1 MPERATKNQRLQ
13 FGYEASYDAGAT
25 VNRRLLALTVDL
37 DAQASRN
44 PNMAQGYNFPS
55 STTMDKDYTEG
66 DIGGALVFDELQDLF
81 QMALGAVTPTSLT
94 PATAQSW
101 VWNLPL
107 SGDIVPKS
115 VKLEKG
121 DTGTAESV
129 TGVVVTDLDI
139 SWDREGFDV
148 GGSIM
153 GTKLNESATLTNS
166 GITTRPQVAL
176 DPGKIGMFI
185 DTTSAGLGTTR
196 MLRAFEGGFSFG
208 GLFAGIWP
216 LNELKPS
223 YDGII
228 SLAPDSE
235 STVTLMAD
243 AAGKALLTSLRAG
256 DRRYLRWRV
265 LGPQIGAGPAT
276 YLFQVDLAIEIVDV
290 DAFDDSDGIYA
301 IPLTFAI
308 MADETW
314 TKAGVITVQNMI
326 TAALM

>member
-1 MPERATKNQRLQ
+1 MPERSTKNQRVQ
-13 FGYEASYDAGAT
+13 FGYEATYDAGAT
-25 VNRRLLALTVDL
+25 VNRKWQALTLDL
-37 DAQASRN
+37 DAQATRTK
-44 PNMAQGYNFPS
+44 NMAQGYNFPS
-55 STTMDKDYTEG
+55 STTMGKDFTEG
-66 DIGGALVFDELQDLF
+66 DLGGALVFDELQDLF
-81 QMALGAVTPTSLT
+81 SLSLGVVTPVAQT
-94 PATAQSW
+94 PATALKW
-101 VWNLPL
+101 DWNLPN

-115 VKLEKG
+115 AKFEKG
-121 DTGTAESV
+121 DTGSAESV
-129 TGVVVTDLDI
+129 TGVVITDLDI
-139 SWDREGFDV
+139 SWDREGFEV
-148 GGSIM
+148 GGSVL
-153 GTKLNESATLTNS
+153 GTKLNEAATLTVA
-166 GITTRPQVAL
+166 GIVARPQVAL

-185 DTTSAGLGTTR
+185 DTTTGGLGTTR

-216 LNELKPS
+216 LNELKTS

-265 LGPQIGAGPAT
+265 IGPQIGAGPAT

-290 DAFDDSDGIYA
+290 DQFDDSDGIYA
-301 IPLTFAI
+301 IPLTFAV

-314 TKAGVITVQNMI
+314 GKAGVVTVQNTI
-326 TAALM
+326 TLAAL

>member
-13 FGYEASYDAGAT
+13 FGYEANYDTGAT

-37 DAQASRN
+37 DPQAERTR
-44 PNMAQGYNFPS
+44 NMAQGYNFPS
-55 STTMDKDYTEG
+55 STTMGKDFTEG
-66 DIGGALVFDELQDLF
+66 DIGGALVFDELQDIL
-81 QMALGAVTPTSLT
+81 QMALGAVTPTAMA

-107 SGDIVPKS
+107 SGDITPKS
-115 VKLEKG
+115 AKLEKG
-121 DTGTAESV
+121 DTGSAESV
-129 TGVVVTDLDI
+129 TGVVVTDLDF
-139 SWDREGFDV
+139 SWDREGFEV

-153 GTKLNESATLTNS
+153 GTKLNESATLTTA
-166 GITTRPQVAL
+166 GVTTRPQVAL

-185 DTTSAGLGTTR
+185 DTSTAGLGTTR

-208 GLFAGIWP
+208 GLFGQIWP
-216 LNELKPS
+216 LNETKPS

-265 LGPQIGAGPAT
+265 LGPQIGVGPAT
-276 YLFQVDLAIEIVDV
+276 YLFQIDLAIEVVDV
-290 DAFDDSDGIYA
+290 DSFDDSDGIYA
-301 IPLTFAI
+301 IPFTFAI

-314 TKAGVITVQNMI
+314 AKAGVITVQNTI
-326 TAALM
+326 TAATM